1 MVAIGDG
8 RNDRP
13 MLEWAGLGVAVE
25 NAVPE
30 VRDAADMVVPGPG
43 RGGIRLLV
51 DRLLADG

>member
-1 MVAIGDG
+1 
-8 RNDRP
+8 